1 MVVKSIL
8 NGFGL
13 RAASGNSGAETE
25 RRRERS
31 RSATNRALVTAD
43 NHQNLHSDWLF
54 IFQGGTHELLHLTAI
69 MPQLVIALAVGQLK
83 FFHAD
88 KFDLKLFD
96 LLEREMRE
104 SGLRFA
110 AEHLAHEEREGVA
123 VWEHG
128 FVHDLDWQ
136 SVAKQTARD

>member
-1 MVVKSIL
+1 M
-8 NGFGL
+8 G
-13 RAASGNSGAETE
+13 E
-25 RRRERS
+25 
-31 RSATNRALVTAD
+31 
-43 NHQNLHSDWLF
+43 QNLPRFKAESAGGGIDAGKFLRRGKLPELHGDGLL

-69 MPQLVIALAVGQLK
+69 MPQLVIALAVEQVKL
-83 FFHAD
+83 FQAD

-96 LLEREMRE
+96 LLKREMRE

-110 AEHLAHEEREGVA
+110 SKHLAHEERKGVA